1 MVKAGQQSMPKLREI
16 LLARAKE
23 PAKIHPLDRTPT
35 GPVLPTAARAAPKA
49 PASQKTSLPPLHP
62 APRAPGN
69 PGRTGKVGPP
79 KPEVTQLPPLQNPRA
94 GKVPAYLKRR
104 QAELAEQRRRA
115 ANPPEP
121 KPPPGYRSLCSR
133 RMAVEIT
140 VSTLGGPLC
149 AVHSQPDWFGRD
161 LKAAIAEL
169 TKTAQSR
176 MKLLYG
182 SRLIRNVDLLTEVL
196 PAEEPT
202 VEILLVRQS
211 YDIDYWLDEI
221 SNDYKRLRKAP
232 EELKADRD
240 VVLAAMEQNV
250 QAFKFASDTLRAD
263 RDVAM
268 RALAKDISLVDFID
282 MELWEDRLSQLSM
295 ELKSHRQL
303 TMKVLEQQGE
313 CLQHAPA
320 TLQADR
326 EIVLLAA
333 RHVSK
338 KSTWNLLGIIGAALH
353 SDKEVVIACAENG
366 CSRMSDLHKAPQ
378 LPLSLCLQCRVGIRN
393 RKAKT
398 KTVSREREREVAIL
412 AQAASGSRP
421 PDPDRRGP
429 ETEWRETWEAAID
442 LTVTSAA
449 PRAFLPGV
457 LLGDIG
463 GFGAPRQPLA
473 GGERGTL
480 TPATRLRGRPYKG
493 ITCRVRFSRRWE
505 SLSGV

>member
-1 MVKAGQQSMPKLREI
+1 
-16 LLARAKE
+16 
-23 PAKIHPLDRTPT
+23 
-35 GPVLPTAARAAPKA
+35 
-49 PASQKTSLPPLHP
+49 
-62 APRAPGN
+62 
-69 PGRTGKVGPP
+69 
-79 KPEVTQLPPLQNPRA
+79 
-94 GKVPAYLKRR
+94 
-104 QAELAEQRRRA
+104 
-115 ANPPEP
+115 
-121 KPPPGYRSLCSR
+121 
-133 RMAVEIT
+133 MAVEIT

-282 MELWEDRLSQLSM
+282 MELWEDSELMEAVVPYRCRMYRQLSM
-295 ELKSHRQL
+295 EVKSHRQL

-366 CSRMSDLHKAPQ
+366 CSRMSDLHKDLQADEEVLRALVAGNPME
-378 LPLSLCLQCRVGIRN
+378 LEHMPASIKEDREFVLELLSRNGDALQFAGDFRDDGDCV
-393 RKAKT
+393 
-398 KTVSREREREVAIL
+398 
-412 AQAASGSRP
+412 
-421 PDPDRRGP
+421 
-429 ETEWRETWEAAID
+429 EAA
-442 LTVTSAA
+442 
-449 PRAFLPGV
+449 V
-457 LLGDIG
+457 LK
-463 GFGAPRQPLA
+463 
-473 GGERGTL
+473 
-480 TPATRLRGRPYKG
+480 TPMNLRWASTRLRGDRDLALKVLNAVVPINWHERAAGVGVTPLQYMSRELRGDKELVLLAVQQYGSALQFAESALRMDREVVMAAIGEDPMALEHVLRPADMHGNRPVRSKTGKAGYKQQEG
-493 ITCRVRFSRRWE
+493 TEADLLQDVELLAKALKRNSRALVFCPKHLRQQVQE
-505 SLSGV
+505 LAGKKA